1 MGLLD
6 RNFSFSS
13 GERVVALSYDAIPPS
28 GCRESRQRR
37 SAFSTP
43 NLKRTKARTPV
54 TVPRASSFRACLSVR
69 R

>member
-6 RNFSFSS
+6 RDFSFSS
-13 GERVVALSYDAIPPS
+13 GERVAALSYDAIPPS

-43 NLKRTKARTPV
+43 DLNRAKARMPV
-54 TVPRASSFRACLSVR
+54 TVLRASSLRVSLSAR